1 MTEKLTGD
9 SCLLAVSIA
18 YISLSEA
25 TALNFLAPLGALI
38 LTRYLDSG
46 MIALGDAIACAVALA
61 SVVLVLQPR
70 SVFGTAVAEGASLS
84 DGVLI
89 DPHASL
95 KGTLAGMVG
104 VVGGVV
110 STLSSHLAS
119 PPGYLLRG
127 PWPLRFPR

>member
-1 MTEKLTGD
+1 M
-9 SCLLAVSIA
+9 LAVSIA

-46 MIALGDAIACAVALA
+46 MIALGDGIACVVALA
-61 SVVLVLQPR
+61 SVVLVLQPG
-70 SVFGTAVAEGASLS
+70 SIFGTAAVEGATLS
-84 DGVLI
+84 DGVSI

-95 KGTLAGMVG
+95 KGTLAGMIG

-110 STLSSHLAS
+110 SPFFPESAS
-119 PPGYLLRG
+119 PS
-127 PWPLRFPR
+127 